1 MKEQRKDSSGGR
13 NQGEG
18 DKESAR
24 RYNEAQ
30 QAFVHSS
37 RGQDAIEDAGDLSEA
52 EAREG
57 ERAEAAGRAARIRRS
72 TATRA
77 RTPIAEQPS
86 CCWCRAIRAGVTI
99 GRRCVTCR

>member
-1 MKEQRKDSSGGR
+1 MKEQRKDSGDGR

-30 QAFVHSS
+30 QEFVHSS
-37 RGQDAIEDAGDLSEA
+37 RGREAIEDAGDLSDG

-57 ERAEAAGRAARIRRS
+57 ERAEAEGRARSRGEDPAVRRKQD
-72 TATRA
+72 TD
-77 RTPIAEQPS
+77 Q
-86 CCWCRAIRAGVTI
+86 
-99 GRRCVTCR
+99 RR